1 MDDAALPPPEPWQAI
16 VRVERPDG
24 SAQRPDVMMMQLL
37 YQMYRPKGTTI
48 AMLRSL
54 PCYDL
59 RSAYGDEDIEQAFY
73 TIFHQDAFRMHE
85 GRWLPNWDHVM
96 KVEDVPY
103 IREAMFFY
111 NYVVEFGE
119 GIRAIVNRAYIA
131 TKEEARFGWTDM
143 AKAKWAIHQCFRVRP
158 NRELSADGGESYAE
172 LTEGSINKLLAA
184 IKRRFRITE
193 KDISIDGGCGY
204 NFLMAYI
211 AQMTSCK
218 VYSIEY
224 VPTKIYLGIKSSI
237 MAMQHDLLMNYN
249 IAYVPWDMMLL
260 ASLGPA
266 TIAIFY
272 DEAFTDNLLE
282 YICTMLV
289 KPSTTLKCV
298 VFFKPGK
305 CKTLKEDIE
314 AWGDLEF
321 VEIVPGM
328 SKYAGGGSNTAYLFR
343 PKPNKPQAVHE
354 STCNNTKVL
363 TAVALYDNYL
373 FPVWEAENVMARL
386 EHYRKLLLFAEEMI
400 SKKNGPM

>member
-1 MDDAALPPPEPWQAI
+1 
-16 VRVERPDG
+16 
-24 SAQRPDVMMMQLL
+24 
-37 YQMYRPKGTTI
+37 
-48 AMLRSL
+48 
-54 PCYDL
+54 
-59 RSAYGDEDIEQAFY
+59 
-73 TIFHQDAFRMHE
+73 
-85 GRWLPNWDHVM
+85 
-96 KVEDVPY
+96 
-103 IREAMFFY
+103 
-111 NYVVEFGE
+111 
-119 GIRAIVNRAYIA
+119 
-131 TKEEARFGWTDM
+131 M
-143 AKAKWAIHQCFRVRP
+143 AKAKWAIHQCFWVRP
-158 NRELSADGGESYAE
+158 NHELSADGGKSYAD
-172 LTEGSINKLLAA
+172 LMEGSINKLLAT
-184 IKRRFRITE
+184 IKRCFRIME
-193 KDISIDGGCGY
+193 KDIFIDCGCGY

-218 VYSIEY
+218 VYGVEY
-224 VPTKIYLGIKSSI
+224 VQTKIYLGIKSSI

-272 DEAFTDNLLE
+272 DEAFMDNLLE

-321 VEIVPGM
+321 VEIIPSM
-328 SKYAGGGSNTAYLFR
+328 SKYA
-343 PKPNKPQAVHE
+343 KPNKPQAVHE

-363 TAVALYDNYL
+363 TAVALYDNDL
-373 FPVWEAENVMARL
+373 FPVWEAENVMAHL

-400 SKKNGPM
+400 LKKKTDQCKVGNQWLIRREAKCYGNFMV